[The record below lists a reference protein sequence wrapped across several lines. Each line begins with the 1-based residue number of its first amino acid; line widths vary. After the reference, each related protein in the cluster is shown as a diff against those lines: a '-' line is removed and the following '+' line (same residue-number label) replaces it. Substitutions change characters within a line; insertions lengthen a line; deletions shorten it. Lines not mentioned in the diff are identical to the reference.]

1 MNGKTKNVIASLC
14 AVAALAFAGIGGYMV
29 GQSPAQP
36 RDISASAFAADITEA
51 STTVTKTVEAPPAQ
65 DVGSSVGPSN
75 ESSYEINIPASFSM
89 DSAEFF
95 EITASKME
103 LEEKQELHV
112 MVDYDRTFGPDGYFY
127 LANVENLYLTIPCTI
142 SKGYSSGVY
151 WETITGSDNSSVA
164 VFNNIAGTT
173 PDLFGAVKVSTVGAQ
188 TAAGTYT
195 GKIYFNIQILNY

>member
-1 MNGKTKNVIASLC
+1 MKKRGFSLMLCIAL
-14 AVAALAFAGIGGYMV
+14 VFTM
-29 GQSPAQP
+29 
-36 RDISASAFAADITEA
+36 SASAFAADITEA
-51 STTVTKTVEAPPAQ
+51 SITVTKTVEAPPAQ

-127 LANVENLYLTIPCTI
+127 PRECRKPLPDDPLYDLE
-142 SKGYSSGVY
+142 GVLLR
-151 WETITGSDNSSVA
+151 GLLGDNHG
-164 VFNNIAGTT
+164 IG
-173 PDLFGAVKVSTVGAQ
+173 
-188 TAAGTYT
+188 
-195 GKIYFNIQILNY
+195 

>member
-1 MNGKTKNVIASLC
+1 MDFGPLFITAGIAQAARDDVGFLSEILECLRRYQLGDWGDLC
-14 AVAALAFAGIGGYMV
+14 PEDMQLNEAALRTGARLMGAYTTKRGGK
-29 GQSPAQP
+29 
-36 RDISASAFAADITEA
+36 IWIITEA
-51 STTVTKTVEAPPAQ
+51 A
-65 DVGSSVGPSN
+65 DDNG
-75 ESSYEINIPASFSM
+75 
-89 DSAEFF
+89 
-95 EITASKME
+95 
-103 LEEKQELHV
+103 
-112 MVDYDRTFGPDGYFY
+112 Y

>member
-1 MNGKTKNVIASLC
+1 MKKRGFSLMLCIAL
-14 AVAALAFAGIGGYMV
+14 VFTM
-29 GQSPAQP
+29 
-36 RDISASAFAADITEA
+36 SASAFAADITEA

-188 TAAGTYT
+188 TATGTYT